1 MLEHVQ
7 RFAVVV
13 TELVLT
19 GPTALAARM
28 AALLSSLADPNQ
40 RAGHRHSD
48 PHFLAVTRVLDV
60 VDSAQEVAIVHALW
74 LLPGQC
80 IQRRVSIGL
89 ALAA

>member
-1 MLEHVQ
+1 
-7 RFAVVV
+7 
-13 TELVLT
+13 
-19 GPTALAARM
+19 
-28 AALLSSLADPNQ
+28 
-40 RAGHRHSD
+40 
-48 PHFLAVTRVLDV
+48 VLDV